1 MPNIS
6 VTFGSK
12 TYTHAISN
20 GDATRMLTAL
30 SVQRNIPATADA
42 VCPAVAKEFFQSLK
56 SQTRFYESTLP
67 VIADIPATES

>member
-20 GDATRMLTAL
+20 GDATRMLNAL
-30 SVQRNIPATADA
+30 SAARGIPATADA

-56 SQTRFYESTLP
+56 EQTQRRE
-67 VIADIPATES
+67 IALTAGTDISATES